1 MYQTANA
8 TMGTGTEKELLPS
21 TASTTGPLNSF
32 FDISYYHTATMK
44 RTIERYVLLGGL
56 E

>member
-1 MYQTANA
+1 MINA

-21 TASTTGPLNSF
+21 TTSTTGAINSF

-56 E
+56 D